1 MPALPWSAW
10 LGWLERSAVG
20 TALRES
26 VWLYPGVEIVHIVSF
41 AVLVG
46 AAVLFDLRLL
56 GLSRGVSVQALAGHL
71 LPFARLGLA
80 VAAPTGVLLFIAD
93 ATALSGN
100 PAFRIKLALIALAI
114 LNTVIFHRWTAR
126 SMSAWDI
133 GQPTPLGAK
142 LAGVVSLVL
151 WTAVV
156 AGGRLIAYV

>member
-1 MPALPWSAW
+1 ML
-10 LGWLERSAVG
+10 G

-26 VWLYPGVEIVHIVSF
+26 VWLYPSVEIVHIVSF
-41 AVLVG
+41 AVLIG

-56 GLSRGVSVQALAGHL
+56 GLSRGISVRALAGHL
-71 LPFARLGLA
+71 LPFARLGLG
-80 VAAPTGVLLFIAD
+80 VAAPTGILLFIAD
-93 ATALSGN
+93 ATALAGN

-142 LAGVVSLVL
+142 VAGLVSLVL

-156 AGGRLIAYV
+156 ASGRLIAYV

>member
-1 MPALPWSAW
+1 ML
-10 LGWLERSAVG
+10 G

-26 VWLYPGVEIVHIVSF
+26 VWLYPSVEIVHIVSF
-41 AVLVG
+41 AVLIG

-56 GLSRGVSVQALAGHL
+56 GLSRGISVRALAGHL
-71 LPFARLGLA
+71 LPFARLGLG
-80 VAAPTGVLLFIAD
+80 VAAPTGILLFIAD
-93 ATALSGN
+93 ATALAGN

-133 GQPTPLGAK
+133 GQPAPLGAK
-142 LAGVVSLVL
+142 VAGLVSLVL

-156 AGGRLIAYV
+156 ASGRLIAYV